1 MEGGTAAQC
10 QSWSVPSHNVAN
22 WVCVTEKAIPQG
34 DSVYDWL

>member
-22 WVCVTEKAIPQG
+22 WVCYRESDPSG
-34 DSVYDWL
+34 